1 MVGLTE
7 TEVASVDDVLA
18 LISRGNSLR
27 TSGKTSANSNSSRSH
42 AVFQIILRT
51 GTKRRPLYGIGNLQ
65 YVRRGVKLFFLS
77 GKFSLIDLAGNE
89 RGAVSSSA
97 DRQTRLEGAEINKS
111 LLALKECI
119 RSGSNI

>member
-1 MVGLTE
+1 MVMKCYNRILS
-7 TEVASVDDVLA
+7 EV
-18 LISRGNSLR
+18 LR
-27 TSGKTSANSNSSRSH
+27 
-42 AVFQIILRT
+42 
-51 GTKRRPLYGIGNLQ
+51 
-65 YVRRGVKLFFLS
+65 FFLA

-119 RSGSNI
+119 RSWSNI